1 MQQIFQKLRLALAS
15 TPQIV
20 LVLLITGAV
29 MPATG
34 QAGTGETVI
43 QKATEQFESTPLRTI
58 SLANGIW
65 MFSGD
70 GGNVT
75 ALVDDGNTLL
85 IDSGLDSR
93 TAELTHAVFQAT
105 WRPITR
111 LINTHWHF
119 DQTGGGTC
127 TSAPKVSRS

>member
-1 MQQIFQKLRLALAS
+1 
-15 TPQIV
+15 
-20 LVLLITGAV
+20 
-29 MPATG
+29 
-34 QAGTGETVI
+34 VI

-58 SLANGIW
+58 SLAKGKW
-65 MFSGD
+65 MLMFSGD

-93 TAELTHAVFQAT
+93 TAELTNAVFQAT

-111 LINTHWHF
+111 LVNT
-119 DQTGGGTC
+119 
-127 TSAPKVSRS
+127 R